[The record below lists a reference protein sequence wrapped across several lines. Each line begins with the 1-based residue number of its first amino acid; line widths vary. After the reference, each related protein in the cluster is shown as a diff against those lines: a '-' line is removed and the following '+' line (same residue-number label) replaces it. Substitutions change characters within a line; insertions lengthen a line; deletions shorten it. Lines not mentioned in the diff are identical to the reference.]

1 MMKCGGKSAES
12 KEISD
17 NEQSIIDSIKEAVES
32 GIGKTF
38 TKFKGLSYKS
48 QVVAGTNYYFKV
60 ETDDDIIHLKVFR
73 PLPHTKLPAQLSSY
87 EIGKKLEDE
96 L

>member
-60 ETDDDIIHLKVFR
+60 ETDDDIIHLKVWVR
-73 PLPHTKLPAQLSSY
+73 LDKLPPQLSSY

>member
-60 ETDDDIIHLKVFR
+60 ETDDDIIHLKVWVR
-73 PLPHTKLPAQLSSY
+73 LDNLPPQLSSY

>member
-1 MMKCGGKSAES
+1 MKCGGFSPEP
-12 KEISD
+12 KEITD
-17 NEQSIIDSIKEAVES
+17 NEQSIIDSIKATVES

-38 TKFKGLSYKS
+38 TKFKGLSFKS
-48 QVVAGTNYYFKV
+48 QVVAGTNYHFKV
-60 ETDDDIIHLKVFR
+60 ECDDDIIHLKVFR
-73 PLPHTKLPAQLSSY
+73 PLPHTNLPPQLSSY